1 MSAATAWRSRRT
13 YAPMARFSCTV
24 RWGKTRRPSGQ
35 CAIPDFKMVAGSRFW
50 ISRPSKT
57 MRPALGRSRPEIAR
71 SVDDLPA
78 PLAPIKQ
85 TSSPDATAR
94 SIPRSAVTGPYA
106 AATLSIFS
114 TAGSEVCADDVG
126 VRLHDRGCPL
136 RDDRAVIE
144 HDHGIAQPHD
154 DSHVVLYEQPRDAT
168 IADRPDEAA
177 DPVFLGAR
185 HPGRRRV
192 EEQDRRASG
201 QRHPELDEA
210 LLAVRQSARD
220 VPTPVSEADERHD
233 GLGLSTK
240 RRLFSAHSPAGGEH
254 GPHLGAPAEVEAG
267 QHVVEHAQR
276 RKDACLLERPD
287 HAPARDVAGTEARQ
301 DGVAV
306 ADAAARSEEHTSEL
320 QSPCNLVCRLLL
332 EKKKKHSNVIRELSE
347 R

>member
-1 MSAATAWRSRRT
+1 
-13 YAPMARFSCTV
+13 
-24 RWGKTRRPSGQ
+24 
-35 CAIPDFKMVAGSRFW
+35 MVAGSRFW

-106 AATLSIFS
+106 AATLSIVS

-154 DSHVVLYEQPRDAT
+154 DSHVVLYEKHGDAT

-177 DPVFLGAR
+177 DHVFLGAR
-185 HPGRRRV
+185 HPGRRLV
-192 EEQDRRASG
+192 EEQNRRGSG
-201 QRHPELDEA
+201 HPNPDPDEA
-210 LLAVRQSARD
+210 RLAVRHSARNS
-220 VPTPVSEADERHD
+220 PTP
-233 GLGLSTK
+233 GTK
-240 RRLFSAHSPAGGEH
+240 AKNSH
-254 GPHLGAPAEVEAG
+254 
-267 QHVVEHAQR
+267 
-276 RKDACLLERPD
+276 KDLA
-287 HAPARDVAGTEARQ
+287 
-301 DGVAV
+301 
-306 ADAAARSEEHTSEL
+306 
-320 QSPCNLVCRLLL
+320 
-332 EKKKKHSNVIRELSE
+332 
-347 R
+347 

>member
-136 RDDRAVIE
+136 RDDRA
-144 HDHGIAQPHD
+144 
-154 DSHVVLYEQPRDAT
+154 
-168 IADRPDEAA
+168 
-177 DPVFLGAR
+177 
-185 HPGRRRV
+185 
-192 EEQDRRASG
+192 
-201 QRHPELDEA
+201 
-210 LLAVRQSARD
+210 
-220 VPTPVSEADERHD
+220 
-233 GLGLSTK
+233 
-240 RRLFSAHSPAGGEH
+240 
-254 GPHLGAPAEVEAG
+254 
-267 QHVVEHAQR
+267 
-276 RKDACLLERPD
+276 
-287 HAPARDVAGTEARQ
+287 
-301 DGVAV
+301 
-306 ADAAARSEEHTSEL
+306 RSEEHTSEL
-320 QSPCNLVCRLLL
+320 QSPMYLVCRLLL
-332 EKKKKHSNVIRELSE
+332 EKKKAYQRSE
-347 R
+347 PVATRTVMTWCLT